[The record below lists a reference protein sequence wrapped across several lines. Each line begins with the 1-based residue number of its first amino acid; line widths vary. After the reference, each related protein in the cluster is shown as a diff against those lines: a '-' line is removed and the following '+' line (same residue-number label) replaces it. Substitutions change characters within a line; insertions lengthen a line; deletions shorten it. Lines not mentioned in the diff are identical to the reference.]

1 MASRVKKGKI
11 AIHIQSEVQFFSLV
25 PLLNEL
31 KKNKY
36 DFQIVTD
43 LFEDDKS
50 GYKSMAEGVRKLL
63 KDNGFVTKSLQA
75 LGDTV
80 FDVYL
85 TTYIDD
91 HIKAKCYLKYEY
103 GTLNIKPNL
112 TYLPCAMQQFHG
124 FLCQST
130 VTNELLKAYGATF
143 PVDNLRFWNKKK
155 TKRSSKRTRVLFAPT
170 YNEQESEQELVEIIK
185 ELKKEY
191 HVIVKG
197 HHGTNYLKENQ
208 GKKDALVKEADEYYG
223 SDACLSDLILS
234 SDVCL
239 FGNSSAIGEALYA
252 GVPCAVFAKDLDY
265 FKMEGMHTTQY
276 YLVEDGVLPY
286 TNKIKDVNCIIKAA
300 LSDKYCK
307 KQKQCGDS
315 LFPSEFHTGVD
326 GYMKVIDYFLNECL
340 AQEYCTLHDYVV
352 NDSINKDKIIH
363 SLESE
368 LVELN
373 KQLDKN
379 NALLER
385 NSRRKLYK
393 IADKIYAIR
402 GKE

>member
-1 MASRVKKGKI
+1 MVSRAKKGKI
-11 AIHIQSEVQFFSLV
+11 AIHIQSEVQFFSLA
-25 PLLNEL
+25 PLLDEL

-43 LFEDDKS
+43 LFEDDES
-50 GYKSMAEGVRKLL
+50 GYKTMAEGVKKLL
-63 KDNGFVTKSLQA
+63 KANGYTTKSIREFK
-75 LGDTV
+75 DVV

-85 TTYIDD
+85 TTFIDD
-91 HIKAKCYLKYEY
+91 CIKAKCYLKYEY

-112 TYLPCAMQQFHG
+112 TYLPYAIQRFHG

-130 VTNELLKAYGATF
+130 ITNELLKVYGATF

-155 TKRSSKRTRVLFAPT
+155 TKHNDKKTRVLFAPT
-170 YNEQESEQELVEIIK
+170 YNEQESEEDLVQIIK

-191 HVIVKG
+191 YVIVKG
-197 HHGTNYLKENQ
+197 HHGTDYLKENK
-208 GKKDALVKEADEYYG
+208 GKKDVLMKEADEYYG

-276 YLVEDGVLPY
+276 YLVKDGILPY
-286 TNKIKDVNCIIKAA
+286 TNRIEKVDSIIKAA
-300 LSDKYCK
+300 LSDKCYK
-307 KQKQCGDS
+307 KQKQCSDT
-315 LFPSEFHTGVD
+315 LFPSDYHTGVD
-326 GYMKVIDYFLNECL
+326 GYIKVIDYFINDCL
-340 AQEYCTLHDYVV
+340 AQEYCALHDYAV
-352 NDSINKDKIIH
+352 NDNIKKDIVIKD
-363 SLESE
+363 LNR
-368 LVELN
+368 ELN
-373 KQLDKN
+373 TLKIQLDESR
-379 NALLER
+379 ALLER

-393 IADKIYAIR
+393 VADKIYKIR
-402 GKE
+402 GKK